1 MRQLLLVVLPS
12 LHAPRSGAA
21 SPQWTGALRLW
32 PGLPDV
38 PQGGR
43 LCPGNYPFS
52 PREAAACMEDLR
64 LMGEAALSGLPVGA
78 TVAGNAVAARAASE
92 AALLEGL
99 GASRGDAAAARAA
112 EAARRDMLARQ
123 QAQKTLL
130 WAWQQEE
137 RLGELAGLAE
147 RFTATADGLTA
158 ALGVEPDEN
167 MGGGGAAALTDDLAR
182 LSAPIVPDAGLA
194 PSWRTVAANALFFL
208 PPEAAVALEGEM
220 REDALDLLDFTP
232 APRWGQALSDAEGV
246 VAVEARAPG
255 RLLLG
260 RTRPTGQAPLDAE
273 RLWVA
278 WRRAA

>member
-12 LHAPRSGAA
+12 LHAPRGGTA

-78 TVAGNAVAARAASE
+78 TVAGNAVAVRTASE

-137 RLGELAGLAE
+137 RLEELAGLAE
-147 RFTATADGLTA
+147 RFAATADGLTA
-158 ALGVEPDEN
+158 VLGVEPDEN
-167 MGGGGAAALTDDLAR
+167 MGGRGAAALTDDLAR

-194 PSWRTVAANALFFL
+194 PSWRTVAANALCFL

-246 VAVEARAPG
+246 VTVEVRAPG

-260 RTRPTGQAPLDAE
+260 RTRPTGQASLDAE

-278 WRRAA
+278 WRRAV